1 MTNSILLQ
9 NVSPETLTELIKEG
23 VKSQLADFK
32 KELNDQTAKDDLMTR
47 EQVLELLQ
55 INASTLWHWQNKG
68 KVTVYKFANKC
79 YYKRAELMSSITPV
93 KK

>member
-1 MTNSILLQ
+1 METQIFLQ
-9 NVSPETLTELIKEG
+9 GTTPSQLVDLINEG
-23 VKSQLADFK
+23 VKSQLEDFK
-32 KELNDQTAKDDLMTR
+32 KELQNKSAKEDLMSR

-68 KVTVYKFANKC
+68 KIPVYKFANKC
-79 YYKRAELMSSITPV
+79 YYKRSELMECLKPL

>member
-1 MTNSILLQ
+1 MQNSILLQ

-23 VKSQLADFK
+23 VKSQLDDFK
-32 KELNDQTAKDDLMTR
+32 KELLNQNAKEDLLSR

-55 INASTLWHWQNKG
+55 INSSTLWHWQNKG
-68 KVTVYKFANKC
+68 KIQVYKFANKS
-79 YYKRAELMSSITPV
+79 YFKRNELMNCLTPI

>member
-1 MTNSILLQ
+1 METQIFLQ
-9 NVSPETLTELIKEG
+9 GTTPSQLVDLINEG
-23 VKSQLADFK
+23 VKSQLEDLK
-32 KELNDQTAKDDLMTR
+32 KELQQQSAKEDLMSR

-68 KVTVYKFANKC
+68 KIPVYKFANKC
-79 YYKRAELMSSITPV
+79 YYKRSELMECLKPL

>member
-1 MTNSILLQ
+1 METQIFLQ
-9 NVSPETLTELIKEG
+9 GTTPSQLVDLINEG
-23 VKSQLADFK
+23 FKSQIDALK
-32 KELNDQTAKDDLMTR
+32 KELQQQSAKEDLMSR

-68 KVTVYKFANKC
+68 KIPVYKFANKC
-79 YYKRAELMSSITPV
+79 YYKRSELMECLKPL